1 MKLQIKVKT
10 NNKKTECQIDNAYI
24 ALAVLPLEV
33 WVWVDSITMWFEGWE
48 NLFLYI
54 GISRLR
60 RLTCTTLGWTLS
72 YHEEKKK
79 HNWVSE
85 VFIGVVLSFQTQHQ
99 GERNSLLTRAARK
112 DSQSKKRALCF
123 DHQIEESAAIVFWT
137 VTLWEVVLAKNTR
150 WVKTMSLSFCLEDFK
165 TPNARI
171 SLLIYRHFHRQCWKM

>member
-1 MKLQIKVKT
+1 MSDRQCLY
-10 NNKKTECQIDNAYI
+10 CLSCA
-24 ALAVLPLEV
+24 
-33 WVWVDSITMWFEGWE
+33 SIRG
-48 NLFLYI
+48 L
-54 GISRLR
+54 G
-60 RLTCTTLGWTLS
+60 LGWFYYHVVRGVRESVFIYRNFKTQEVNLHNSWLNTELS
-72 YHEEKKK
+72 RRKEKTQLGL
-79 HNWVSE
+79 WS
-85 VFIGVVLSFQTQHQ
+85 FIGVVLSFQTQHQ

-123 DHQIEESAAIVFWT
+123 DHQIEESAAIVLWT